1 MEDFYD
7 ACGNPAIDASAVR
20 DGALVR
26 VTRESPPR
34 LSVLDLVT
42 TATGRD
48 PLRARKLLMPSALNL
63 EPSPGLP
70 EDVSQRA
77 RAVLDV
83 LYNDCNVYKFK
94 GRGQRFSPVVTGE
107 AAKDLVRAVLH
118 ARTPGNK
125 IPDWA
130 VNLKNREI
138 LGILDLW
145 LIDVQV
151 AETRAE
157 QTRAEADE
165 AHWASYEKEARR
177 QDMESRE
184 IDLRRQMIHR
194 EMEIRGLELLAQ
206 KLRKEMELR
215 DLEFMTEALHRE
227 MHLHDRQEDPGPD
240 APAAQH
246 PTATDSATC

>member
-20 DGALVR
+20 DGALIR

-42 TATGRD
+42 TVTGRD
-48 PLRARKLLMPSALNL
+48 TLRARKLLMPSALNF
-63 EPSPGLP
+63 EPNPCLP

-77 RAVLDV
+77 KAVLDV

-125 IPDWA
+125 LPDYRM
-130 VNLKNREI
+130 NTDKSEI

-151 AETRAE
+151 AAARAE

-165 AHWASYEKEARR
+165 AQWASYEKEAKR
-177 QDMESRE
+177 QDMQRRD
-184 IDLRRQMIHR
+184 IDLRRQMLHR

-227 MHLHDRQEDPGPD
+227 MHLHDRQDPDPD

-246 PTATDSATC
+246 QGHTDSAPC